1 MTNLYTHNILM
12 ARNNTK
18 NNSSKTVNIVV
29 DINFKVIKLQSFLY
43 VPFLIQK
50 RSLVQSY

>member
-1 MTNLYTHNILM
+1 M

-29 DINFKVIKLQSFLY
+29 DINITDIFICTFFNPEKIFSTELLT
-43 VPFLIQK
+43 
-50 RSLVQSY
+50 